1 MVNRNQIAASSYLKQ
16 GYEEDEVILVLQSE
30 MKPWKAA
37 SSKMDI
43 NTEVQQNEG
52 SLAPQIYSDT

>member
-1 MVNRNQIAASSYLKQ
+1 
-16 GYEEDEVILVLQSE
+16 

-52 SLAPQIYSDT
+52 SLAQEIYSDT